1 MNNIQFRIL
10 FLIVLLTLCKS
21 GFAIQD
27 TARIYFRLDNPYLD
41 KAATAKLDSL
51 IYRDVINA
59 GQELLIIGYADHL
72 GTNGYNDT
80 LSTRRAEHV
89 RNYLV
94 EMSIAT
100 EKITLC
106 LGKGEVPRDVEL
118 PDGYA
123 ADRRVDIVNITEQ
136 KKASKP
142 VIVKKKQEQ
151 GAKLL
156 ESKDAVRFNV
166 SVAFDPEKMQVG
178 QLFVLDKIFFHTGR
192 HVIVKESEQ
201 ELDHLYKI
209 MNDNPGLVIRIEGH
223 VCCVPRALD
232 ALDMDTGEIALSVN
246 RARYI
251 YSYLIKK
258 GIERERLGYEGYG
271 KSRPLSPQEFT
282 QEQQDMNKRV
292 EIRIIEK

>member
-1 MNNIQFRIL
+1 MNNILCRFL
-10 FLIVLLTLCKS
+10 FLMVLLTVSKVCY
-21 GFAIQD
+21 AVQD
-27 TARIYFRLDNPYLD
+27 TARIYFKLDNPHLD
-41 KAATAKLDSL
+41 KKATDKLDML
-51 IYRDVINA
+51 LYNDIINA

-72 GTNGYNDT
+72 GSNGYNDT
-80 LSTRRAEHV
+80 LSTRRAESV
-89 RNYLV
+89 RNYLM
-94 EMSIAT
+94 EMGIVA

-106 LGKGEVPRDVEL
+106 VGKGEVSRDREL

-123 ADRRVDIVNITEQ
+123 ADRRVDIVNITEL
-136 KKASKP
+136 KKANKP
-142 VIVKKKQEQ
+142 VVVKEKNEPAVKQE
-151 GAKLL
+151 
-156 ESKDAVRFNV
+156 SRDAVRFNA
-166 SVAFDPEKMQVG
+166 SVVFDPEKVQVG

-232 ALDMDTGEIALSVN
+232 ALDMDTGEVALSVN

-251 YSYLIKK
+251 YNYLIKK
-258 GIERERLGYEGYG
+258 GIERDRLAYEGYG

-292 EIRIIEK
+292 EIRIVQK